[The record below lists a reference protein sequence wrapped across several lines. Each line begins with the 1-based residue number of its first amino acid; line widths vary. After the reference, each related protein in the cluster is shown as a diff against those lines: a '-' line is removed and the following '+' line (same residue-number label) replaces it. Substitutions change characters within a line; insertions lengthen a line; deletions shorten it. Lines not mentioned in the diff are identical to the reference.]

1 MFACRNVYEDKM
13 KFCRFLYYVFIVQ
26 IINSCIANIV
36 TKTEAPASSAGKT
49 DDSADLN
56 DTTEFYKEID
66 PVSSNTLAV
75 NSLPTD
81 TFKDTPSEI
90 SENVGQASQIESS
103 FEDVSKSKPI
113 VDEVAVNE
121 KLPGVLNQGT
131 LSQDLPDTGTVGV
144 VTLVDSASADL
155 QKLATSASAEV
166 TTDSKYEK
174 GSSENTTAGTLPPI
188 VILPPAKVDL
198 VNENHQAEVI
208 TEATTANV
216 PNSEPPVVRAEPK
229 VVEQTVKVEDHVE
242 PETTEKSS
250 PSIAQPNTQVFGKP
264 LEPVLPPPAQPSST
278 LDALPV
284 PSPEI
289 PQEEIPSFSEWTQKQ
304 LEEAEKKK
312 GQNKTANSPP
322 SRGPTPS
329 KMRSKN
335 YASPD
340 CGAKIV
346 ATNPEAENPSGVL
359 ANSKDEYLIN
369 KCSTQRMWLIIE
381 LCEAVQAKKIEL
393 ANFEL
398 FSSSPKEFS
407 VYLSHNFPSRDWSS
421 VGQFTAKDERT
432 VQSFNLQ
439 PHLFGK
445 FLKVEFNSHYGKE
458 HFCCTSLIRVY
469 GTSEFEVLETE
480 NEGHGSAHELDDD
493 DDEDE
498 QPVGVDTGKP
508 SKNLFGH
515 ATDAVYTIVRK
526 AAEVLVKSGDSQN
539 QSQTLDQ
546 KNATALIPS
555 FQVRP
560 RHCST
565 LRHLIVCNNC
575 SPEFFDQVYHLLS
588 CQAED
593 MQALIESTFVLD
605 AINNSQLCSLS
616 GLDYIAKRYL
626 AAPLRIQSEDQLDQA
641 GYLAAMLPAE
651 YIAALC
657 NILAVLEGKVVL
669 NTSQSAMAQQGAS
682 IIGQPSQ
689 DSRESDLK
697 NLLIEHKAPQTCS
710 MDASFTSSN
719 CQSGGSSPHTPDV
732 STSFPGSQPGPPY
745 ASMASEIKPTR
756 TLTKEE
762 VREISAQEAAVP
774 HAPVEKSAISPDVKA
789 TIQTP
794 FNVKIEPSM
803 ISVNMPGGSAENP
816 KASSSIP
823 EVPQDPIAPEQLGI
837 DALDRD
843 KDLGDASFGLD
854 GGVSEDQEPSKDLD
868 ALFMEMK
875 ALDNTEE
882 TSSEAG
888 SATTPSSVVTQTR
901 VPSQQAQKESVF
913 LRLSNKIKALE
924 RNMSLSGQYLEELSR
939 RYKKQEELSR
949 ALNKTLV
956 LLREEIRKSK
966 DREQQRDSDILF
978 LRTQLIQLTATVEA
992 YQSEKDSWQHKAV
1005 VFSQHFALIVIE
1017 IVMFAVVIWMCRRL
1031 PTDAGNMSSTGSQR
1045 KWSTG
1050 WRKVNKSNVKHL
1062 RRRSSLDGLSSSSD
1076 VKKRRPSEEALQIS
1090 GSYKDL
1096 LLQDENVVVVQGEDI
1111 THEGS
1116 DQNWLAVTGPR
1127 DQRRRRKRRKEC
1139 LVKSSSS
1146 NNLSQYQA
1154 NYSQTVTRKIS
1165 APMHS
1170 YSLPIESGE
1179 IESPEVQS
1187 TMRQAHS
1194 PSNSPNSLKTG
1205 DICQSEAAFAP
1216 DSPSSGNIISYQAA
1230 QIPPGFTET
1239 ATSARSRRSFNL
1251 AEANL
1256 PFHPSVSPDWMMNHH
1271 DGDSGSSVS
1280 GQSSR
1285 SKGLDSLEP
1294 VCNSSQSDN
1303 QGILM
1308 EDKKKKLGKKGGLK
1322 SMVKKF
1328 F

>member
-1 MFACRNVYEDKM
+1 M
-13 KFCRFLYYVFIVQ
+13 KFCRFLYCLFIVQ
-26 IINSCIANIV
+26 TINSCIADTV
-36 TKTEAPASSAGKT
+36 SKTEAPAGASGKT
-49 DDSADLN
+49 VEPADLN
-56 DTTEFYKEID
+56 ETTKDYPEADSI
-66 PVSSNTLAV
+66 SSNTQAV
-75 NSLPTD
+75 NSLPAE
-81 TFKDTPSEI
+81 TFKDTSDEI
-90 SENVGQASQIESS
+90 SANVGQASQIQSS
-103 FEDVSKSKPI
+103 FEDVPKSKPI
-113 VDEVAVNE
+113 VVDVAVNE

-131 LSQDLPDTGTVGV
+131 LSQDLPDTGTLGV

-155 QKLATSASAEV
+155 KKLASSASAEV

-174 GSSENTTAGTLPPI
+174 TSIENATAGTLPPV
-188 VILPPAKVDL
+188 VILPPATVDQ
-198 VNENHQAEVI
+198 VNQNYQAEVK
-208 TEATTANV
+208 TEATTSET
-216 PNSEPPVVRAEPK
+216 PNPEPPVVRAEPK
-229 VVEQTVKVEDHVE
+229 VVEQPMKVDVN
-242 PETTEKSS
+242 PES
-250 PSIAQPNTQVFGKP
+250 PGIGDKNAPPIAQQTTQGFAKP
-264 LEPVLPPPAQPSST
+264 TEPVVPHSPQPRST
-278 LDALPV
+278 LDTVPV

-289 PQEEIPSFSEWTQKQ
+289 PQEEIPSFS
-304 LEEAEKKK
+304 
-312 GQNKTANSPP
+312 QNKTTHSPP
-322 SRGPTPS
+322 SRGPAPS

-398 FSSSPKEFS
+398 FSSSPKDFS
-407 VYLSHNFPSRDWSS
+407 VYLSHNFPSRDWTS

-480 NEGHGSAHELDDD
+480 NEGHGAAHELDDD
-493 DDEDE
+493 DDDVDEAE
-498 QPVGVDTGKP
+498 QPIGADTGKP
-508 SKNLFGH
+508 AKNLFGH

-546 KNATALIPS
+546 KNTTALIPS
-555 FQVRP
+555 FHVRP

-588 CQAED
+588 CQADD
-593 MQALIESTFVLD
+593 MQALIESPFVLD
-605 AINNSQLCSLS
+605 TINNSQLCSLS

-626 AAPLRIQSEDQLDQA
+626 AAPLQLQSEDQLDQA

-669 NTSQSAMAQQGAS
+669 NTSQTAMAQQGVS
-682 IIGQPSQ
+682 IIGKPV
-689 DSRESDLK
+689 DSLK

-710 MDASFTSSN
+710 MDASFTSSH
-719 CQSGGSSPHTPDV
+719 CQSGGGSGSFPHSSDV
-732 STSFPGSQPGPPY
+732 STSFPGSQPVP
-745 ASMASEIKPTR
+745 SSSSIASEIKPTR
-756 TLTKEE
+756 TLSKEE
-762 VREISAQEAAVP
+762 VKEISVQEAAAP
-774 HAPVEKSAISPDVKA
+774 HSSVQKSSISPDVLA
-789 TIQTP
+789 TIQSPT
-794 FNVKIEPSM
+794 NVKIEPSM
-803 ISVNMPGGSAENP
+803 ILVNMPGGPAE
-816 KASSSIP
+816 KAKSSSVVP
-823 EVPQDPIAPEQLGI
+823 EVPNDSETPEQSVLE
-837 DALDRD
+837 APPLDRE
-843 KDLGDASFGLD
+843 KDLGEASFNIDSGI
-854 GGVSEDQEPSKDLD
+854 SEDQEPSKDLD
-868 ALFMEMK
+868 ALFLEMK
-875 ALDNTEE
+875 ALVNNEE
-882 TSSEAG
+882 TSSEVG
-888 SATTPSSVVTQTR
+888 SATTPSSVITQTR
-901 VPSQQAQKESVF
+901 VPAQQAQKESVF

-1017 IVMFAVVIWMCRRL
+1017 VVMFGIVIWMCRRL
-1031 PTDAGNMSSTGSQR
+1031 PNEPGNVSSGGPQR

-1050 WRKVNKSNVKHL
+1050 WRKVNKSNAKHL
-1062 RRRSSLDGLSSSSD
+1062 RRRSSLDGLGSSSD

-1096 LLQDENVVVVQGEDI
+1096 LLQDENVVVVEGEDI
-1111 THEGS
+1111 SHEGS
-1116 DQNWLAVTGPR
+1116 DQNWLAVSGPR
-1127 DQRRRRKRRKEC
+1127 DQRRRRKRRKEG

-1146 NNLSQYQA
+1146 NNLSQLQA
-1154 NYSQTVTRKIS
+1154 NNSQTITRKIS

-1170 YSLPIESGE
+1170 YSLPSGGVE
-1179 IESPEVQS
+1179 LENSEGQS
-1187 TMRQAHS
+1187 TMREAHLS
-1194 PSNSPNSLKTG
+1194 SNSPTNLKTG
-1205 DICQSEAAFAP
+1205 NICLSEAAFTP
-1216 DSPSSGNIISYQAA
+1216 VSPSPENFTLYQAV
-1230 QIPPGFTET
+1230 QIHPGFSET
-1239 ATSARSRRSFNL
+1239 ATSARNRRSSNL
-1251 AEANL
+1251 PEANL
-1256 PFHPSVSPDWMMNHH
+1256 PFNSSISPDWMNHH
-1271 DGDSGSSVS
+1271 DGDSGSSLS

-1294 VCNSSQSDN
+1294 VCNSSQSDSP
-1303 QGILM
+1303 GILM
-1308 EDKKKKLGKKGGLK
+1308 DDKKKKLGKKGGLK